1 MRSNA
6 RVDVYIGLFRPFNNN
21 PNTIERKRMDYISII
36 GLTAAAMGGI
46 SLFPQVLKV
55 IRTKSTK
62 DISREMFLLLAGSI
76 FLWLIY
82 GVLLN
87 NFPIII
93 ANFFGFIQAL
103 IILFFKIK
111 NQIEKAHTHKTLD

>member
-1 MRSNA
+1 MEEEWN
-6 RVDVYIGLFRPFNNN
+6 YIN
-21 PNTIERKRMDYISII
+21 II

-46 SLFPQVLKV
+46 SLFPQLLKVLK
-55 IRTKSTK
+55 TKSTK
-62 DISREMFLLLAGSI
+62 DISREMILILAGSI

-82 GVLLN
+82 GILLKN
-87 NFPIII
+87 LPIII

-111 NQIEKAHTHKTLD
+111 NQIKKVARAEC

>member
-1 MRSNA
+1 
-6 RVDVYIGLFRPFNNN
+6 
-21 PNTIERKRMDYISII
+21 MDYVTII
-36 GLTAAAMGGI
+36 GLSAAAMGGI

-82 GVLLN
+82 GILLKDL
-87 NFPIII
+87 PIII
-93 ANFFGFIQAL
+93 ANFFGFIQTL

-111 NQIEKAHTHKTLD
+111 NQINAARKK

>member
-1 MRSNA
+1 
-6 RVDVYIGLFRPFNNN
+6 
-21 PNTIERKRMDYISII
+21 MDYINII

-55 IRTKSTK
+55 LKTKSTK
-62 DISREMFLLLAGSI
+62 DISREMILILAGSI
-76 FLWLIY
+76 FLWLVY
-82 GVLLN
+82 GILLEN
-87 NFPIII
+87 LPIII

-111 NQIEKAHTHKTLD
+111 NQLKKVVRATF

>member
-1 MRSNA
+1 
-6 RVDVYIGLFRPFNNN
+6 
-21 PNTIERKRMDYISII
+21 MDYIYVI

-55 IRTKSTK
+55 LRTKSTK

-76 FLWLIY
+76 FLWLVY
-82 GVLLN
+82 GILLN

-103 IILFFKIK
+103 IILFFKIE
-111 NQIEKAHTHKTLD
+111 NQIKKMRRRAK